1 MKILIVGFGSI
12 AKKHIANLKTL
23 SPGVKISVLCRAGK
37 KRDVSGLES
46 LFFCVDDAIA
56 WRPNYIIIASPAT
69 CHAKDVFSFAALNI
83 PILVEKPLTAELPE
97 AISLL
102 DKCDLSL
109 HVGYQL
115 RFSDAFKVVREWL
128 NKLGKLYFA
137 RIEVGQYL
145 PHWRPDTPVAA
156 MVSSQKHLGGGV
168 LLELSHEIDL
178 TIALVGMPTKVI
190 AVKGGKSHLNLDVE
204 DNVELV
210 LTYENGSQVSIHLD
224 MLQYKPCRTSKWIGE
239 FGQLEWDIINNKVS
253 LYGQNGQLEQDFLGF
268 DTSDN
273 RLQRQ
278 LEALMDGNCE
288 YAMGVDGL
296 KVLYVIDAAK
306 RSITCNKGVYLDV
319 RQ

>member
-1 MKILIVGFGSI
+1 MKILIIGFGSI
-12 AKKHIANLKTL
+12 AKKHIANLKII
-23 SPGVKISVLCRAGK
+23 SPDVKISVLCRTGK
-37 KRDVSGLES
+37 KRDVSGLER
-46 LFFCVDDAIA
+46 LFFYVDDAIA
-56 WRPNYIIIASPAT
+56 WGPNYIIIASPAT
-69 CHAKDVFSFAALNI
+69 YHANDVFSFAALNI
-83 PILVEKPLTAELPE
+83 PMLVEKPLTSELSE

-128 NKLGKLYFA
+128 NKIGKLHFA
-137 RIEVGQYL
+137 RLEVGQYL
-145 PHWRPDTPVAA
+145 PHWRPDTPVDE

-178 TIALVGMPTKVI
+178 TIALVGMPTKVV
-190 AVKGGKSHLNLDVE
+190 AVKSGRSHLNLDVE

-210 LTYENGSQVSIHLD
+210 LSYVDDSQVSIHLD
-224 MLQYKPCRTSKWIGE
+224 MLQYKPCRTNKWIGE

-253 LYGQNGQLEQDFLGF
+253 LYGKNGRLEQDFLGS

-278 LEALMDGNCE
+278 LEALMDGNYE
-288 YAMGVDGL
+288 YAMAADGL

-306 RSITCNKGVYLDV
+306 RSISCDKGVYLDA
-319 RQ
+319 RE